1 MKAFNEKS
9 VLAFP
14 STLLNSIIP
23 DGLPTCVFGGVHRG
37 LSYNRSRAPW
47 GVTKVLLQDRL
58 RTDWCGLAN
67 TGSL

>member
-23 DGLPTCVFGGVHRG
+23 DSLPTCVLGGVHHG
-37 LSYNRSRAPW
+37 LSYNRSRSP
-47 GVTKVLLQDRL
+47 
-58 RTDWCGLAN
+58 
-67 TGSL
+67 